1 MNKSTQ
7 QNIFERDN
15 ISIEIQEMFNQ
26 LQTNDYDKK

>member
-15 ISIEIQEMFNQ
+15 ISIEIEEMFNE
-26 LQTNDYDKK
+26 LQTNDYEY

>member
-15 ISIEIQEMFNQ
+15 ISIEIEEMFNE
-26 LQTNDYDKK
+26 LQTNDYEH